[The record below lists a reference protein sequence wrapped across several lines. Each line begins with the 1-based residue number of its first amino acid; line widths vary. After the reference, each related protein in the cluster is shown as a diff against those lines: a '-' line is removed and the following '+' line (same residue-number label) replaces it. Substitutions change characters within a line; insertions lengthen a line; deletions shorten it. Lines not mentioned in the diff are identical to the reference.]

1 MRFTYSNA
9 LVRRWSDRKVA
20 FKEGAP
26 RVLIVDDNENAA
38 DAMAMLLSLKGM
50 NTRTAF
56 GGLQAIA
63 MAIDW
68 VPDVVLLDIS
78 MPDVDGF
85 AVATVLRADW
95 RTEKIVIL
103 AFTAH
108 DERDVNRKASNVEFD
123 GYCQK
128 GQAVESLVDM
138 LEQLFA

>member
-1 MRFTYSNA
+1 
-9 LVRRWSDRKVA
+9 
-20 FKEGAP
+20 
-26 RVLIVDDNENAA
+26 
-38 DAMAMLLSLKGM
+38 MLLSLKGM

-56 GGLQAIA
+56 GGLQAIE
-63 MAIDW
+63 MATDW

-85 AVATVLRADW
+85 AVATMLRADW
-95 RTEKIVIL
+95 RTEKIVSL

-108 DERDVNRKASNVEFD
+108 DESDVSRKASNVEFD